1 MAQRKM
7 ELSDEKCRLCE
18 IHGFTAD
25 HKCTEHMHYH
35 AAAMSS
41 SAATAYR
48 ASLDLIFAHV
58 ADIHTLM
65 LKIIADKYGHSI
77 EEMLATVMADPEWK
91 NIYLHPILKTMTY
104 FELPPV
110 PSTEEKVLPEKM
122 IVRRKKK

>member
-1 MAQRKM
+1 MTSREM

-18 IHGFTAD
+18 IHGSPAD

-41 SAATAYR
+41 SAATAYK

-65 LKIIADKYGHSI
+65 LKIIADKYGHSV
-77 EEMLATVMADPEWK
+77 EEMLATVMEAPEW
-91 NIYLHPILKTMTY
+91 NNMYLHPTLKAMTY
-104 FELPPV
+104 FELP
-110 PSTEEKVLPEKM
+110 KPETM
-122 IVRRKKK
+122 VVRRKKK